1 VNQRGLPLKPSVREF
16 RDYDAHEIY
25 ALVSDVYTTSDM
37 MSETLEE
44 KFPTPESFQRYM
56 TELESRPGSVALV
69 AEVEGE
75 LCGYLTILPRY
86 PAKLRHT
93 SGLTMGVHHTV
104 RGQGIGNLLLKEAL
118 QRVLES
124 SVVEIIYLMV
134 RADNIAAIRLYE
146 TMGFDRCAVLR
157 HDTKTP
163 DGYYDGCLMRKF
175 VRN

>member
-1 VNQRGLPLKPSVREF
+1 MKPSIREF

-25 ALVSDVYTTSDM
+25 ALVSDVFTTSDM

-56 TELESRPGSVALV
+56 TELENRPGSVALV

-93 SGLTMGVHHTV
+93 SELTMGVHHAA
-104 RGQGIGNLLLKEAL
+104 RGQGIGKLLLKAAL
-118 QRVLES
+118 QRVQES
-124 SVVEIIYLMV
+124 GDLEIIYLMV
-134 RADNIAAIRLYE
+134 RADNTAAIRLYE
-146 TMGFDRCAVLR
+146 TMGFDHVALLR
-157 HDTKTP
+157 NDTKTP
-163 DGYYDGCLMRKF
+163 DGYYNGCLMRKF
-175 VRN
+175 VKN

>member
-1 VNQRGLPLKPSVREF
+1 MKPRVREF

-25 ALVSDVYTTSDM
+25 TLVSDVYTTSDM

-56 TELESRPGSVALV
+56 TGLESRPGSVALV

-93 SGLTMGVHHTV
+93 SELTMGVHHTA
-104 RGQGIGNLLLKEAL
+104 RGQGIGTLLLKEAL
-118 QRVLES
+118 RRVQES
-124 SVVEIIYLMV
+124 GVPEIIYLMV
-134 RADNIAAIRLYE
+134 RSDNTAAIRLYE
-146 TMGFDRCAVLR
+146 NMGFDQCAVLR
-157 HDTKTP
+157 NDTKTP
-163 DGYYDGCLMRKF
+163 DGYYDGYLMWKY